1 MIHKVAGLLLAPLL
15 ISQGTSL
22 RRTIPVLTE
31 PEGPREGTVGN
42 GSDLC
47 ILFVGDSA
55 MAGVGAGTQDRTL
68 YAQTTRMLAYD
79 FKVTYR
85 VEARTGARTEHTLRR
100 LGRVPSGAYDVAV
113 ISLGV
118 NDITGGVSTR
128 TWIHRQEALI
138 KLLEDRFGIGTV
150 VLSGMPPVHGF
161 PALPQPLRWVLG
173 QQAKEYTRALERLAR
188 RRGQPFVHIDF
199 TEDPALMAD
208 DGFHPGPEIYRMW
221 SERVAERIGRA
232 PELS

>member
-42 GSDLC
+42 GRDLR

-68 YAQTTRMLAYD
+68 YAQTTRMLASD

-100 LGRVPSGAYDVAV
+100 LGRLPSGAYDVAV

-188 RRGQPFVHIDF
+188 RRGQPFV
-199 TEDPALMAD
+199 
-208 DGFHPGPEIYRMW
+208 
-221 SERVAERIGRA
+221 
-232 PELS
+232 

>member
-42 GSDLC
+42 GRDLS

-68 YAQTTRMLAYD
+68 YAQTTRMLASD

-100 LGRVPSGAYDVAV
+100 LGRLPSGAYDVAV

-138 KLLEDRFGIGTV
+138 ELLEDRFGIGTV

-173 QQAKEYTRALERLAR
+173 QQATASAYSITHILAFMECR
-188 RRGQPFVHIDF
+188 WPGNVHR
-199 TEDPALMAD
+199 T
-208 DGFHPGPEIYRMW
+208 
-221 SERVAERIGRA
+221 S
-232 PELS
+232 